1 MIPQGHVQ
9 CLLPTTLVGSR
20 EWGDG
25 EGLRKLFSG
34 AAAGRAAERRG
45 RSRGFVCPDLRERFL
60 EGPLTGAQG
69 LPPSRVSAGGSF
81 WLPCKVFSEGDILGR
96 FRESFLNSYPFLL
109 KMGSK

>member
-34 AAAGRAAERRG
+34 AAAGGAAERRG
-45 RSRGFVCPDLRERFL
+45 RGVLFAQTCGNGFLRGLSLVLRGCL
-60 EGPLTGAQG
+60 PPGPLLEADSGFPARCS
-69 LPPSRVSAGGSF
+69 LKEIF
-81 WLPCKVFSEGDILGR
+81 WEG
-96 FRESFLNSYPFLL
+96 FESHF
-109 KMGSK
+109 